1 MLRTRSQCPTTA
13 TPMHPERPNR
23 NRPDTGAGMRHHRQM
38 RLLPTSLVRSLP
50 LLMALLLPAWAA
62 AQGSPAPTPASAA
75 TTDAAPAVVPG
86 TGDAWVDQHLAD
98 MGSYAQ
104 RYPDSFIDE
113 VARYSGTPR
122 DYVQALLQVHGWHA
136 GDLYFACF
144 WAQVVRLSCR
154 DSVRAY
160 SRDHH
165 DGWEGVI
172 TRLAVAPDVANMR
185 ALRHA
190 IVASYD
196 RWERPITL
204 DALLRRQLGDHAQRL
219 EAARQASEA
228 AEAAVQTGL

>member
-1 MLRTRSQCPTTA
+1 
-13 TPMHPERPNR
+13 
-23 NRPDTGAGMRHHRQM
+23 MRHHRRM
-38 RLLPTSLVRSLP
+38 PSLLTSPLRSLP
-50 LLMALLLPAWAA
+50 LLSALLLPMLAV
-62 AQGSPAPTPASAA
+62 AQTSPAPAA
-75 TTDAAPAVVPG
+75 AAPAVAPAVTPG

-104 RYPDSFIDE
+104 RYPDSFIGE
-113 VARYSGTPR
+113 VARYTGTPR
-122 DYVQALLQVHGWHA
+122 GYVQALLQVHGWHA
-136 GDLYFACF
+136 GDIYFACF
-144 WAQVVRLSCR
+144 WAQTLQLSCR
-154 DSVRAY
+154 DTVRAY

-172 TRLAVAPDVANMR
+172 TRLSVTPETVHMR

-228 AEAAVQTGL
+228 AEAAAQAGL

>member
-1 MLRTRSQCPTTA
+1 MPS
-13 TPMHPERPNR
+13 
-23 NRPDTGAGMRHHRQM
+23 
-38 RLLPTSLVRSLP
+38 LLTSPLRSLP
-50 LLMALLLPAWAA
+50 LLSALLLPMLAV
-62 AQGSPAPTPASAA
+62 AQTSPAPAAAAPA
-75 TTDAAPAVVPG
+75 AAPAVTPG

-104 RYPDSFIDE
+104 RYPDSFIGE
-113 VARYSGTPR
+113 VARYTGTPR
-122 DYVQALLQVHGWHA
+122 GYVQALLQVHGWHA
-136 GDLYFACF
+136 GDIYFACF
-144 WAQVVRLSCR
+144 WAQTLQLSCR
-154 DSVRAY
+154 DTVRAY

-172 TRLAVAPDVANMR
+172 TRLSVTPETVHMR

-204 DALLRRQLGDHAQRL
+204 DALLRRQLGGHAQRL

-228 AEAAVQTGL
+228 AEAAAQAGL

>member
-1 MLRTRSQCPTTA
+1 MPS
-13 TPMHPERPNR
+13 
-23 NRPDTGAGMRHHRQM
+23 
-38 RLLPTSLVRSLP
+38 LLTSPLRSLP
-50 LLMALLLPAWAA
+50 LLSALLLPMLAV
-62 AQGSPAPTPASAA
+62 AQTSPAPAAAAPA
-75 TTDAAPAVVPG
+75 AAPAVTPG

-104 RYPDSFIDE
+104 RYPDSFIGE
-113 VARYSGTPR
+113 VARYTGTPR
-122 DYVQALLQVHGWHA
+122 GYVQALLQVHGWHA
-136 GDLYFACF
+136 GDIYFACF
-144 WAQVVRLSCR
+144 WAQTLQLSCR
-154 DSVRAY
+154 DTVRAY

-172 TRLAVAPDVANMR
+172 TRLSVTPETVHMR

-228 AEAAVQTGL
+228 AEAAAQAGL

>member
-1 MLRTRSQCPTTA
+1 MPVPRSS
-13 TPMHPERPNR
+13 
-23 NRPDTGAGMRHHRQM
+23 
-38 RLLPTSLVRSLP
+38 LLRSLP
-50 LLMALLLPAWAA
+50 LLAALWLPTLAA
-62 AQGSPAPTPASAA
+62 AQTGAVPAGAVEVAAPARQPASAA
-75 TTDAAPAVVPG
+75 TPG

-113 VARYSGTPR
+113 VARYTGTPR
-122 DYVQALLQVHGWHA
+122 AYVQALLQVHGWHA

-144 WAQVVRLSCR
+144 WAQTVQLSCR

-172 TRLAVAPDVANMR
+172 TRLSVEPDNAHLR

-204 DALLRRQLGDHAQRL
+204 DALLRRQLGDYAQRL
-219 EAARQASEA
+219 EAAREASEA
-228 AEAAVQTGL
+228 AEAAVQAGL

>member
-1 MLRTRSQCPTTA
+1 MPSLFIS
-13 TPMHPERPNR
+13 
-23 NRPDTGAGMRHHRQM
+23 
-38 RLLPTSLVRSLP
+38 LLRSLP
-50 LLMALLLPAWAA
+50 LLSALLLPMLAVAQTSPAQASAPAA
-62 AQGSPAPTPASAA
+62 AAPA
-75 TTDAAPAVVPG
+75 AAPAVTPG

-104 RYPDSFIDE
+104 RYPDSFIGE
-113 VARYSGTPR
+113 VARYTGTPR
-122 DYVQALLQVHGWHA
+122 GYVQALLQVHGWHA
-136 GDLYFACF
+136 GDIYFACF
-144 WAQVVRLSCR
+144 WAQTLQLSCR
-154 DSVRAY
+154 DTVRAY

-172 TRLAVAPDVANMR
+172 TRLSVMPETVHMR

-228 AEAAVQTGL
+228 AEAAAQVGL

>member
-1 MLRTRSQCPTTA
+1 
-13 TPMHPERPNR
+13 
-23 NRPDTGAGMRHHRQM
+23 MRHHRRM
-38 RLLPTSLVRSLP
+38 PSLLTSLLRSLP
-50 LLMALLLPAWAA
+50 LLSALLLPMLAA
-62 AQGSPAPTPASAA
+62 AQTSPAPAAAAPA
-75 TTDAAPAVVPG
+75 AAPAVTPG

-104 RYPDSFIDE
+104 RYPDSFIGE
-113 VARYSGTPR
+113 VARYTGTPR
-122 DYVQALLQVHGWHA
+122 GYVQALLQVHGWHA
-136 GDLYFACF
+136 GDIYFACF
-144 WAQVVRLSCR
+144 WAQTLQLSCR
-154 DSVRAY
+154 DTVRAY

-172 TRLAVAPDVANMR
+172 TRLSVMPDTVHMR

-228 AEAAVQTGL
+228 AEAAAQAGL

>member
-1 MLRTRSQCPTTA
+1 
-13 TPMHPERPNR
+13 
-23 NRPDTGAGMRHHRQM
+23 MRHHRRM
-38 RLLPTSLVRSLP
+38 PSLLTSLLRSL
-50 LLMALLLPAWAA
+50 LLTALLLPMLAIAQTPPAPGSAPAA
-62 AQGSPAPTPASAA
+62 AAP
-75 TTDAAPAVVPG
+75 VVTPG

-113 VARYSGTPR
+113 VARYTGTPR
-122 DYVQALLQVHGWHA
+122 GYVQALLQVHGWHA
-136 GDLYFACF
+136 GDIYFACF
-144 WAQVVRLSCR
+144 WAQTLQLSCR
-154 DSVRAY
+154 DTVRAY

-172 TRLAVAPDVANMR
+172 TRLSVTPETVHLR

-228 AEAAVQTGL
+228 AEAAAQAGL

>member
-1 MLRTRSQCPTTA
+1 MPS
-13 TPMHPERPNR
+13 
-23 NRPDTGAGMRHHRQM
+23 
-38 RLLPTSLVRSLP
+38 LLTSPLRSL
-50 LLMALLLPAWAA
+50 LLLSALLLPMLAV
-62 AQGSPAPTPASAA
+62 AQTSPAPAAAAPA
-75 TTDAAPAVVPG
+75 AAPAVTPG

-104 RYPDSFIDE
+104 RYPDSFIGE
-113 VARYSGTPR
+113 VARYTGTPR
-122 DYVQALLQVHGWHA
+122 GYVQALLQVHGWHA
-136 GDLYFACF
+136 GDIYFACF
-144 WAQVVRLSCR
+144 WAQTLQLSCR
-154 DSVRAY
+154 DTVRAY

-172 TRLAVAPDVANMR
+172 TRLSVTPETVHMR

-204 DALLRRQLGDHAQRL
+204 DVLLRRQLGDHAQRL

-228 AEAAVQTGL
+228 AEAAAQAGL

>member
-1 MLRTRSQCPTTA
+1 M
-13 TPMHPERPNR
+13 
-23 NRPDTGAGMRHHRQM
+23 
-38 RLLPTSLVRSLP
+38 
-50 LLMALLLPAWAA
+50 
-62 AQGSPAPTPASAA
+62 AQGVPAPAAGIPAQEV
-75 TTDAAPAVVPG
+75 APAVMPG
-86 TGDAWVDQHLAD
+86 TGDTWVDQHLAD

-113 VARYSGTPR
+113 VARYTETPR
-122 DYVQALLQVHGWHA
+122 GYVQALLQVHGWHA
-136 GDLYFACF
+136 GDIYFACF
-144 WAQVVRLSCR
+144 WAQTLQLSCR
-154 DSVRAY
+154 DTVRAY

-172 TRLAVAPDVANMR
+172 TRLSVTPETVHMR

-228 AEAAVQTGL
+228 AEAAAQAGL

>member
-1 MLRTRSQCPTTA
+1 MPVPCP
-13 TPMHPERPNR
+13 PRL
-23 NRPDTGAGMRHHRQM
+23 
-38 RLLPTSLVRSLP
+38 RLLPV
-50 LLMALLLPAWAA
+50 LMALLVPVLTA
-62 AQGSPAPTPASAA
+62 AQNAPASAA
-75 TTDAAPAVVPG
+75 AAGTQESAPAAMPG

-113 VARYSGTPR
+113 VARYTSTPR
-122 DYVQALLQVHGWHA
+122 GYVRALLQVHGWHA
-136 GDLYFACF
+136 GDIYFACF
-144 WAQVVRLSCR
+144 WAQTVQLSCR
-154 DSVRAY
+154 ESVRAY

-165 DGWEGVI
+165 DGWEGVV
-172 TRLAVAPDVANMR
+172 TRLSVTPDTAHMR

-219 EAARQASEA
+219 EAARDASEA
-228 AEAAVQTGL
+228 AEAAVQAGL

>member
-1 MLRTRSQCPTTA
+1 
-13 TPMHPERPNR
+13 
-23 NRPDTGAGMRHHRQM
+23 MRHHRRM
-38 RLLPTSLVRSLP
+38 PSLPTSLLRSLP
-50 LLMALLLPAWAA
+50 LLSALLLPMLAV
-62 AQGSPAPTPASAA
+62 AQTSPAQASAPA
-75 TTDAAPAVVPG
+75 AAAPAVTPG

-104 RYPDSFIDE
+104 RYPDSFIGE
-113 VARYSGTPR
+113 VARYTGTPR
-122 DYVQALLQVHGWHA
+122 GYVQALLQVHGWHA
-136 GDLYFACF
+136 GDIYFACF
-144 WAQVVRLSCR
+144 WAQTLQLSCR
-154 DSVRAY
+154 DTVRAY

-172 TRLAVAPDVANMR
+172 TRLSVTPDTVHMR

-204 DALLRRQLGDHAQRL
+204 DALLRRQLGDNAQRL

-228 AEAAVQTGL
+228 AEAAAQAGL

>member
-1 MLRTRSQCPTTA
+1 
-13 TPMHPERPNR
+13 
-23 NRPDTGAGMRHHRQM
+23 MRHHRRM
-38 RLLPTSLVRSLP
+38 PSLLTSPLRSLP
-50 LLMALLLPAWAA
+50 LLSALLLPMLAV
-62 AQGSPAPTPASAA
+62 AQTSPAPAA
-75 TTDAAPAVVPG
+75 AAPAVAPAVTPG

-104 RYPDSFIDE
+104 RYPDSFIGE
-113 VARYSGTPR
+113 VARYTGTPR
-122 DYVQALLQVHGWHA
+122 GYVQALLQVHGWHA
-136 GDLYFACF
+136 GDIYFACF
-144 WAQVVRLSCR
+144 WAQTLQLSCR
-154 DSVRAY
+154 DTVRAY

-172 TRLAVAPDVANMR
+172 TRLSVMPETVHMR

-228 AEAAVQTGL
+228 AEAAAQAGL

>member
-1 MLRTRSQCPTTA
+1 
-13 TPMHPERPNR
+13 
-23 NRPDTGAGMRHHRQM
+23 MRHHRCM
-38 RLLPTSLVRSLP
+38 PSLLTSLLRSLP
-50 LLMALLLPAWAA
+50 LLSALLLLPMLAV
-62 AQGSPAPTPASAA
+62 AQTSPAPAA
-75 TTDAAPAVVPG
+75 AAPVVAPAVTPG

-104 RYPDSFIDE
+104 RYPDSFIGE
-113 VARYSGTPR
+113 VARYTGTPR
-122 DYVQALLQVHGWHA
+122 GYVQALLQVHGWHA
-136 GDLYFACF
+136 GDIYFACF
-144 WAQVVRLSCR
+144 WAQTLQLSCR
-154 DSVRAY
+154 DTVRAY

-172 TRLAVAPDVANMR
+172 TRLSVTPETVHMR

-204 DALLRRQLGDHAQRL
+204 DTLLRRQLGDHAQRL

-228 AEAAVQTGL
+228 AEAAAQAGL

>member
-1 MLRTRSQCPTTA
+1 MP
-13 TPMHPERPNR
+13 
-23 NRPDTGAGMRHHRQM
+23 
-38 RLLPTSLVRSLP
+38 SLFISPLRSLP
-50 LLMALLLPAWAA
+50 LLSALLLPMLAVAQTSPAQASAPAA
-62 AQGSPAPTPASAA
+62 AAPA
-75 TTDAAPAVVPG
+75 AAPAVTPG

-104 RYPDSFIDE
+104 RYPDSFIGE
-113 VARYSGTPR
+113 VARYTGTPR
-122 DYVQALLQVHGWHA
+122 GYVQALLQVHGWHA
-136 GDLYFACF
+136 GDIYFACF
-144 WAQVVRLSCR
+144 WAQTLQLSCR
-154 DSVRAY
+154 DTVRAY
-160 SRDHH
+160 SSDHH

-172 TRLAVAPDVANMR
+172 TRLSVTPETVHMR

-228 AEAAVQTGL
+228 AEAAAQAGL